1 MGRRFFTV
9 CSFYVCVCV
18 CVCVC
23 ISYCNQQPLLL
34 GDRKGVLNLFD
45 EMSHFLLGL
54 KLKMDPTLC
63 SSKSTL
69 YIFHNTAKFPSKK
82 CKRDF
87 PGVAVVKNL
96 PADAGAWVRALVRED
111 PTCLGAT
118 MPMWDLPGPGL
129 EPTQP
134 KIN

>member
-1 MGRRFFTV
+1 M
-9 CSFYVCVCV
+9 CVCVCV

-96 PADAGAWVRALVRED
+96 PANAGD
-111 PTCLGAT
+111 TGSS
-118 MPMWDLPGPGL
+118 PGPGRSHM
-129 EPTQP
+129 PRS
-134 KIN
+134 N